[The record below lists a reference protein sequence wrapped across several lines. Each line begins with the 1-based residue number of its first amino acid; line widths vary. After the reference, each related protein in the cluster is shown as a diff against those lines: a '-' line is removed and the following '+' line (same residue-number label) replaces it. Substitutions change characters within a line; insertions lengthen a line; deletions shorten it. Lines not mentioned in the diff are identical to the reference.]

1 VRPTLEASVREELTR
16 ILVVEDDRSV
26 GKVVQVSLGL
36 AGHEVKVAT
45 DAVSGEL
52 ALREAGHDLV
62 ILDINL
68 PGGTGLEL
76 LRYLREELG
85 RRTPVIMLSGQKQE
99 DSIVRAL
106 EWGANDYVTKPFSP
120 RELVARVNRWTN
132 GSGHVAQVR

>member
-106 EWGANDYVTKPFSP
+106 EWGANDYVTKPFCP

-132 GSGHVAQVR
+132 G

>member
-1 VRPTLEASVREELTR
+1 VREELTR

>member
-1 VRPTLEASVREELTR
+1 VSDAMNR
-16 ILVVEDDRSV
+16 ILVIEDDRSV
-26 GKVVQVSLGL
+26 GKVVQISLRL
-36 AGHEVKVAT
+36 AGHDVQLAT
-45 DAVSGEL
+45 DSASGEL
-52 ALREAGHDLV
+52 ALRQGDLDLV

-76 LRYLREELG
+76 LRCLRDELG

-99 DSIVRAL
+99 ESIVRAL

-120 RELVARVNRWTN
+120 RELVARVNRWTK

>member
-1 VRPTLEASVREELTR
+1 VREEVSH

-36 AGHEVKVAT
+36 AGHDVQVAT
-45 DAVSGEL
+45 DAVSGEV
-52 ALREAGHDLV
+52 AMRQDGHDLV

-76 LRYLREELG
+76 LRCLREELG

-120 RELVARVNRWTN
+120 RELIARVNRWTK
-132 GSGHVAQVR
+132 GSGHVAQVG

>member
-1 VRPTLEASVREELTR
+1 VREGMSR
-16 ILVVEDDRSV
+16 ILVIEDDRSV

-36 AGHEVKVAT
+36 AGHDVQVAT
-45 DAVSGEL
+45 DAGSGEL
-52 ALREAGHDLV
+52 ALRESGHDLV

-76 LRYLREELG
+76 LRCLREDLG

-120 RELVARVNRWTN
+120 RELVARVNRWTK
-132 GSGHVAQVR
+132 GTGHVAQVR

>member
-1 VRPTLEASVREELTR
+1 VAEDGSR
-16 ILVVEDDRSV
+16 ILVIEDDRSV

-36 AGHEVKVAT
+36 AGHEVQVEG
-45 DAVSGEL
+45 DALSGEV
-52 ALREAGHDLV
+52 ALRRDGHDLV

-76 LRYLREELG
+76 LRCLREDLG

-120 RELVARVNRWTN
+120 RELLARVDRWTK
-132 GSGHVAQVR
+132 GTGHVAQAR